1 MSRSIALRA
10 LAIPAFAVV
19 LISLVACNEEKSK
32 AVDMAEKA
40 AASASASAAAKT
52 AASAEVDPKEARFKE
67 VTKALT
73 ERTTAYLVAMQKL
86 YDGKAPEKRAALSAF
101 FPKGD
106 QGEKDAKTFVD
117 EVEFAGTQGM
127 TLRAF
132 EVSDATPTIALD
144 GGTIHVAQTEVNRGK
159 TRCVSYKVVWKEES
173 GTLVRQP
180 IDPKTWAIVPCTQP

>member
-1 MSRSIALRA
+1 MPRRNAVPA
-10 LAIPAFAVV
+10 LAAALV
-19 LISLVACNEEKSK
+19 LVLGACNEEKSK
-32 AVDMAEKA
+32 AVVMADKA
-40 AASASASAAAKT
+40 AAAASASAAAKS
-52 AASAEVDPKEARFKE
+52 AASAEVDPKELRFKE
-67 VTKALT
+67 LTKALT
-73 ERTTAYLVAMQKL
+73 DRTTAYLVAMQKL
-86 YDGKAPEKRAALSAF
+86 YDGKSPEKRSALSAF

-132 EVSDATPTIALD
+132 DVTDATPTTALD
-144 GGTIHVAQTEVNRGK
+144 GGTIHVTQTEVNRGK
-159 TRCVSYKVVWKEES
+159 TRCVSYKVVWKDEA

>member
-1 MSRSIALRA
+1 MRA
-10 LAIPAFAVV
+10 MRRP
-19 LISLVACNEEKSK
+19 LVAQAFVLVVTLAACKDEKSK

-40 AASASASAAAKT
+40 AAAASASASAKA
-52 AASAEVDPKEARFKE
+52 AASVEVDPKELRFKE
-67 VTKALT
+67 VTKQLT
-73 ERTTAYLVAMQKL
+73 DRTTAYLVAMQKL
-86 YDGKAPEKRAALSAF
+86 YEGKSPEHRAALTTF

-106 QGEKDAKTFVD
+106 AGEKEAKTFVD

-132 EVSDATPTIALD
+132 EVTDAAPTTALD
-144 GGTIHVAQTEVNRGK
+144 GGTIHVTQTEVNRGK
-159 TRCVSYKVVWKEES
+159 TRCVSYKVVWKDEG